1 MAAFPVWLFVFL
13 IVSVKALNSN
23 LKFFSVWELE
33 SVQPKDA
40 LGWTNFLFTSANVS
54 QLKEWSE
61 AGVGPSLL
69 YVYNVFFSDGMLR
82 PDYESSWSQTFSIL
96 EPLLKSKA
104 AMGVFL
110 GDELAW
116 SCIPF
121 SNISAAA
128 DLVRLSIPR
137 GSGIIY
143 YNEAFPP
150 FVPDG
155 QGVWKQ
161 ACPNVYPLIYPRQ
174 VGLGFHDRLN
184 ESSALIVTSLFRVPS
199 SLDWIS
205 IDYYPGTCLS
215 LLSMFLIARSNT
227 LPLISSPPLR
237 RRCHQSPKFPFK
249 FSFAALTI
257 TLTYPSYR
265 HG

>member
-1 MAAFPVWLFVFL
+1 VKSILDMSAFPRVLALVLL
-13 IVSVKALNSN
+13 IASVNALNSN

-54 QLKEWSE
+54 QIKEWSE

-69 YVYNVFFSDGMLR
+69 YVYSVFFSDGMLR
-82 PDYESSWSQTFSIL
+82 PDYEASWSQTFSIL
-96 EPLLKSKA
+96 EPLLKSRA
-104 AMGVFL
+104 VMGVFL

-121 SNISAAA
+121 SNISAVA

-155 QGVWKQ
+155 QAGWRA
-161 ACPNVYPLIYPRQ
+161 ACPDVHPLTYPRQ
-174 VGLGFHDRLN
+174 VGSGYH
-184 ESSALIVTSLFRVPS
+184 
-199 SLDWIS
+199 
-205 IDYYPGTCLS
+205 
-215 LLSMFLIARSNT
+215 
-227 LPLISSPPLR
+227 
-237 RRCHQSPKFPFK
+237 
-249 FSFAALTI
+249 
-257 TLTYPSYR
+257 
-265 HG
+265 

>member
-1 MAAFPVWLFVFL
+1 VSSHGVLQLAPPRRVLHRHIPTVRMPISWLQAGQRSSLGEEFFKVPPPSHPPTLPQMTALAPVLPRILALVLFVA
-13 IVSVKALNSN
+13 SVEALNSN

-40 LGWTNFLFTSANVS
+40 LGWSNFLFTSGNVS

-61 AGVGPSLL
+61 AGIGPSLL
-69 YVYNVFFSDGMLR
+69 YVYDVFFRDGTLR
-82 PDYESSWSQTFSIL
+82 PDYQASWTQTFSIL

-137 GSGIIY
+137 GTGIIY

-155 QGVWKQ
+155 QAIWRE
-161 ACPNVYPLIYPRQ
+161 ACPNVLPLTYPRQ
-174 VGLGFHDRLN
+174 VELG
-184 ESSALIVTSLFRVPS
+184 
-199 SLDWIS
+199 
-205 IDYYPGTCLS
+205 YPVVKMG
-215 LLSMFLIARSNT
+215 
-227 LPLISSPPLR
+227 
-237 RRCHQSPKFPFK
+237 
-249 FSFAALTI
+249 
-257 TLTYPSYR
+257 
-265 HG
+265 